1 MDRAVLVR
9 RVGEDG
15 GAGLRRERGHGGAAE
30 GALGARLSGGRGVTA
45 LGARLR
51 AGLVVLRSTFFFF
64 FFSSFLGEG
73 RKEGSKKVI
82 WGLIDKVVFLFGV
95 APNLCVRPALKH

>member
-1 MDRAVLVR
+1 MVSPGGRLCGSGARGVGRPGVDRAVLVR

-64 FFSSFLGEG
+64 FFFFILGG
-73 RKEGSKKVI
+73 REKGRE
-82 WGLIDKVVFLFGV
+82 
-95 APNLCVRPALKH
+95 